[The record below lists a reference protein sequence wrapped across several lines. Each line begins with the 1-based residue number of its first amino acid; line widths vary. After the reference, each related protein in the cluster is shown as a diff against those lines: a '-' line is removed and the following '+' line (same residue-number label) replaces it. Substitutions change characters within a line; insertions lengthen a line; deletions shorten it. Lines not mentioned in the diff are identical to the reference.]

1 MKDESWVVNFRR
13 ISMFP
18 YDEIVFA
25 KNPGHNPYVSQAGT
39 CNEQTQR
46 ICEIFFP
53 DQNLNMASLRPEGAL
68 NSARG
73 LVEIG
78 RIDDALE
85 ALHDVLGNR
94 RFRQWNSNME
104 KIAEEYVKLCLMVGK
119 PRFAKDGLIQFRN
132 ICQPNNLQSVDG
144 ILKMFRAAAE
154 EKVRETRG
162 KLVVGTDGLVDL
174 EEVESGENLLVSAL
188 SPEASVVDERAA
200 RAALRD
206 LWDTLR
212 VILEVCRN
220 HPALDETYQAT
231 AIKAFDFCKYVIHSV
246 SVSYK
251 VRAFYLDDGSCSLLR
266 FNRSAQSNLLDHMI
280 TGVETIACL
289 LHFVP
294 MLNTAYY
301 PLHHPSKCI
310 ISLLV
315 NSRERTNSAEFVKP
329 SDSINSSLILDQ
341 HLMLLQLLL
350 QRLEAK
356 PHQRLPLWIQS
367 SVRSKR
373 ATIN

>member
-1 MKDESWVVNFRR
+1 
-13 ISMFP
+13 
-18 YDEIVFA
+18 
-25 KNPGHNPYVSQAGT
+25 
-39 CNEQTQR
+39 
-46 ICEIFFP
+46 
-53 DQNLNMASLRPEGAL
+53 MASLRPEGAL

-188 SPEASVVDERAA
+188 SPESSVVDERAA
-200 RAALRD
+200 RTALRD

-246 SVSYK
+246 SVSFN
-251 VRAFYLDDGSCSLLR
+251 VRAFYLDDDYCSLLR
-266 FNRSAQSNLLDHMI
+266 FNRSAQTNLLDHMI
-280 TGVETIACL
+280 TGVETIVCL

-301 PLHHPSKCI
+301 PLDHPSNSI
-310 ISLLV
+310 ISFLV
-315 NSRERTNSAEFVKP
+315 NSSERTNSAEFVKP
-329 SDSINSSLILDQ
+329 SDSINSSRILDH
-341 HLMLLQLLL
+341 HLMLPQLLL
-350 QRLEAK
+350 QRWEAK
-356 PHQRLPLWIQS
+356 PHQRSLL
-367 SVRSKR
+367 
-373 ATIN
+373 